1 MHRHQ
6 RKSTSSTMPGC
17 VTSREL
23 GRTRNPS
30 FLPQRIYGSCI
41 LPTPDGLISS
51 AVRAL
56 KYHSDELQPPF
67 LTTADR
73 TMRLEQST
81 NSVPEDLIIDGITND
96 AQRTYFRHYLAAA
109 KRSLE
114 DHPLANDEIWRG
126 IQMQYWKYFQRVVE
140 GDITI
145 PAPQARDRDPSV
157 YVLLRSTIHRKLLSR
172 SPFKPP
178 EQSAKY
184 TQTLRDLDGALHKVQ
199 QYLYYMRPDQPDA
212 PSDTTALRLAEILSY
227 VSVLY
232 KWADWMMWITD
243 KYVCECLDPSH
254 QRLRIPLKSFPQP
267 GTLFS
272 QYLTQSPGATANSME
287 CHGLRT
293 LLSDVLGYLTHIS
306 HLWELGKRHKNGV
319 GTPDTIVATVEILSL
334 LHHHAQYIINT
345 VQTGYIVWATDGLKN
360 NQLWEAVTHQDRFC
374 RVTAP
379 IFPLMTVSSWAEM
392 ELGLKAWFT
401 ANLATSFFPNLTPTP
416 HYATFLR
423 DLTGERGG
431 ICVQE
436 PPTTSH
442 GNVQHAAV
450 YQAGRN
456 LIRRTSDDLRTGPG
470 STNRTRVPSTRT
482 PQSPLQDPFDEDPP
496 DSPRLFS
503 LPITLG
509 GEAVAPLNTLREIVT
524 IPTYARMNSVPR
536 SPLHP
541 NPPQHE
547 PQAESVYRPHRAMSP
562 RQPTCDGEYLLIRP
576 GVRPPPIGASAPV
589 EEESVYEV
597 ADDDDEEEAIYEP
610 IGGDDPIYNE
620 ISGDE
625 PIYEEIPAHPH
636 VRRHIQMGMSRLAAN
651 GAVQL
656 VNPLYNSTDT
666 FLGSSNTHTNSTSQS
681 SSVAPARPPRG
692 ASLLPA
698 PLRLSAPA
706 ASSSDRPRRSRLFKS
721 NPHHRV

>member
-1 MHRHQ
+1 
-6 RKSTSSTMPGC
+6 MPGC

-30 FLPQRIYGSCI
+30 FLPQRIYGSCS
-41 LPTPDGLISS
+41 LPTPDSLISS

-96 AQRTYFRHYLAAA
+96 AQCTYFRHYLAAA

-114 DHPLANDEIWRG
+114 DHPLTNDEIWRG

-140 GDITI
+140 GKITI
-145 PAPQARDRDPSV
+145 PEPQARDRDPSV
-157 YVLLRSTIHRKLLSR
+157 HVLLRSTVRRKLLSR

-178 EQSAKY
+178 EQSSKY
-184 TQTLRDLDGALHKVQ
+184 TQTIRDLYGALHKIQ
-199 QYLYYMRPDQPDA
+199 QYLYYMRPDQADA
-212 PSDTTALRLAEILSY
+212 TSDTTALRLAEILSY

-272 QYLTQSPGATANSME
+272 QHLTQSPGTTSNSSE

-293 LLSDVLGYLTHIS
+293 LISDVLGYLTHIS
-306 HLWELGKRHKNGV
+306 HLWELGKRQKNGV

-334 LHHHAQYIINT
+334 LHHHAQYIINS
-345 VQTGYIVWATDGLKN
+345 VLSGYIVWATDGLKN
-360 NQLWEAVTHQDRFC
+360 SQLREAVTHQDRFC
-374 RVTAP
+374 RGMAP

-401 ANLATSFFPNLTPTP
+401 ANLATSFFPDLTPSP
-416 HYATFLR
+416 HYATLLR
-423 DLTGERGG
+423 ELSGERGT
-431 ICVQE
+431 CAQE
-436 PPTTSH
+436 PPTTSRVD
-442 GNVQHAAV
+442 VQHALV
-450 YQAGRN
+450 HQNRLN
-456 LIRRTSDDLRTGPG
+456 LTRRTSDDFRTGPG

-496 DSPRLFS
+496 ASPRLFS

-509 GEAVAPLNTLREIVT
+509 GEAVDPLNTLREIVS

-541 NPPQHE
+541 APPQHE
-547 PQAESVYRPHRAMSP
+547 TQEEPVYRPHRAM
-562 RQPTCDGEYLLIRP
+562 PTRRPACDGEYLLIRP
-576 GVRPPPIGASAPV
+576 RVRPPPIGASAQTRPPPPV

-597 ADDDDEEEAIYEP
+597 ADDEEEEAIYEP
-610 IGGDDPIYNE
+610 VGDDDPIYSE
-620 ISGDE
+620 ISDDE
-625 PIYEEIPAHPH
+625 PIYEEIPDQPH

-666 FLGSSNTHTNSTSQS
+666 FLGSSNTQTNSTSQS
-681 SSVAPARPPRG
+681 SSVVPARPPHGVLR
-692 ASLLPA
+692 LPS

-706 ASSSDRPRRSRLFKS
+706 TPSSSDRPRRSRLFKS
-721 NPHHRV
+721 KPTQPRF